1 MDNLNNKKINKIL
14 HESLEE
20 ALDLIRNSI
29 DKNYDIS
36 DKNNIKGDN
45 PVTDIDLATQNLILN

>member
-1 MDNLNNKKINKIL
+1 MDNSNNKKINKIL

-36 DKNNIKGDN
+36 DKNNI
-45 PVTDIDLATQNLILN
+45 